1 MEHQGLECRKR
12 GKRERGGGGG
22 EGETE
27 IGGVVREEGRVIL
40 FISSL

>member
-12 GKRERGGGGG
+12 GKRERGGGG